1 MIATA
6 TKYKSTGLDWM
17 PEVPEHWRLWKVSR
31 AFKTIGSGTTPESG
45 NSSFYEDGTINWI
58 NTGDLNDSILDNCE
72 KRITQKAFD
81 EHTTLK
87 IYKKGTLLIA
97 MYGATIGKV
106 ALINIDGCTN
116 QACCAL
122 SESDVLLNEFVFYWF
137 ICNKQNIVRLSYG
150 GGQPNISQDVIKQL
164 RIPTPPKN
172 EQTSIVQ
179 YIKAQEEK
187 INLFI
192 QKKQRFIEL
201 LKEQRQSLITK
212 SVTKGVRKDV
222 ELKET
227 GINWLGK
234 IPINWEIRR
243 LKRVSRSIQTGSTPK
258 SENSEIHF
266 EGGDINWFTPGDIKD
281 LFINNSN
288 RKITQKAIDDGVVNL
303 FPAKSVLVIGIGGT
317 LGKVSMIEVAG
328 GSNQQI
334 NAVTFN
340 DEVLPEFG
348 LYYLS
353 AFEAILKSISN
364 AATLAILT
372 QSDLKDMLFIL
383 PPTEE
388 QKQIVSHIKTETA
401 TIDTAIAKAER
412 EIELIREFKEA
423 MIAEAVMGKAIVNG

>member
-1 MIATA
+1 MIDTEI
-6 TKYKSTGLDWM
+6 KYKKTGLDWM
-17 PEVPEHWRLWKVSR
+17 PEVPEHWKLWKVSR
-31 AFKTIGSGTTPESG
+31 AFQTIGSGTTPESG
-45 NSSFYEDGTINWI
+45 NSSYYEGGTINWI
-58 NTGDLNDSILDNCE
+58 NTGDLNDGFLESCE

-81 EHTTLK
+81 EYSTLK

-106 ALINIDGCTN
+106 SLLNIDGCTN

-122 SESDVLLNEFVFYWF
+122 SDSEVLRNEFAFYWF
-137 ICNKQNIVRLSYG
+137 LCNKPNIVRLSYG

-164 RIPTPPKN
+164 RIPTPPLS
-172 EQTSIVQ
+172 EQDEIVQ
-179 YIKAQEEK
+179 YIKAHEEK

-201 LKEQRQSLITK
+201 LKEQRQSVITK
-212 SVTKGVRKDV
+212 SVTNGIRKDV
-222 ELKET
+222 GLKET
-227 GINWLGK
+227 GIDWLGE

-243 LKRVSRSIQTGSTPK
+243 LKRVSKSIQTGSTPK
-258 SENSEIHF
+258 SENAEIHF
-266 EGGDINWFTPGDIKD
+266 DGGDINWFTPGDIKD
-281 LFINNSN
+281 LFIHNSN
-288 RKITQKAIDDGVVNL
+288 RKITQKAIDDGVVTL
-303 FPAKSVLVIGIGGT
+303 FPSKSVLVIGIGGT
-317 LGKVSMIEVAG
+317 LGKVSMIEVDG

-340 DEVLPEFG
+340 DGVLPEFG

-383 PPTEE
+383 PPIEE
-388 QKQIVSHIKTETA
+388 QKQIVAHIKTETA
-401 TIDTAIAKAER
+401 TIDTAITKAER
-412 EIELIREFKEA
+412 EIELIREYKEA
-423 MIAEAVMGKAIVNG
+423 MIAEAVMGKRK